1 MNIVLRSYIYLHIAV
16 FLFGFTG
23 ILGYVIDLPAVTL
36 VWWRSL
42 LTWLMLL
49 PYMFY
54 TNGFK
59 HITKRSFAIFAG
71 IGCIVALHWISFY
84 GSIKLANSSVA
95 MICLATISVMTVF
108 CDAWFN
114 KKSILWKDALIGIAI
129 IPGILLIIQ
138 NISTQYKLGFF
149 VGLIAAAFSAIFATL
164 NKKFVQ
170 SLHSIS
176 ITWIELFAVWAFI
189 TLMLPFYYNMNPEAK
204 FLPNNSDL
212 FYLIIL
218 SLFCTVISYVLVLKS
233 LHHISAFSAM
243 LTFNLETIYG
253 IILSI
258 VILHEHRQ
266 MNAWFYL
273 GVLLI
278 LLSVFL
284 HPYLNKARQKKSK

>member
-23 ILGYVIDLPAVTL
+23 ILGYVIDLPAITL

-59 HITKRSFAIFAG
+59 HITKCSFAIFAG

-138 NISTQYKLGFF
+138 NISTQYKLGFI

-189 TLMLPFYYNMNPEAK
+189 TLMLPFYYNINPEAK

-284 HPYLNKARQKKSK
+284 HPYLNNARQKKSK

>member
-23 ILGYVIDLPAVTL
+23 ILGYVIDLPAITL

-59 HITKRSFAIFAG
+59 HVTKRSFAIFTG

-108 CDAWFN
+108 CEAWFN
-114 KKSILWKDALIGIAI
+114 KKSILWKDAFIGIAI

-138 NISTQYKLGFF
+138 NISTQYKFGFI
-149 VGLIAAAFSAIFATL
+149 VGLIAAGLSAIFATL

-189 TLMLPFYYNMNPEAK
+189 TLMLPFYYNINPEAK
-204 FLPNNSDL
+204 FLPNESDL

-233 LHHISAFSAM
+233 LQHISAFSAM

-258 VILHEHRQ
+258 IILHEHRQ
-266 MNAWFYL
+266 MNAWFYV

-278 LLSVFL
+278 LVSVFL
-284 HPYLNKARQKKSK
+284 HPYLNKSRQKRSK